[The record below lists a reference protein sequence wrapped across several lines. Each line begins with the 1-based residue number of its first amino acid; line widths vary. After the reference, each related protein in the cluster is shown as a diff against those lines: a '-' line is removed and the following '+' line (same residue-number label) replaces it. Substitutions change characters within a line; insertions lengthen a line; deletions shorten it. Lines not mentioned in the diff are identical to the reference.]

1 VNTFHQT
8 RSPVFQL
15 VRKAMLLSF
24 IALFGGYSQNA
35 SALTIVLNDTTV
47 GGMSANA
54 LSGFTQAAD
63 VWESVF
69 SDNITL
75 RLDISFAP
83 LGPGILGSTSTESFI
98 QSYSNI
104 RTAIVADSTS
114 ASDVIAVANLPA
126 APSLR
131 LWTTNFSTG
140 AAFLDNNASNNNNFL
155 DISRANA
162 KALGITTNLS
172 GPNIPNVND
181 TSVKDGTI
189 AFSSSFA
196 FDFDPSNG
204 VTGGTIDF
212 IGVAVHEIGHALG
225 FYSGVDSVD
234 AFSNPN
240 TCPSCGGAQDLDT
253 FAVMNTLDLYRYSAN
268 SVANT
273 ALSAHQGDPAY
284 FSLNAGATNLAL
296 FSTGPFDGDGRQASH
311 WKDSLS
317 LGIMDPTLGFG
328 ETGLERN
335 LDLQGLDVI
344 GWNLAPAGLNDS
356 QITVTS
362 GGTLAFGRVMAN
374 TSPTAGSVSL
384 GKIGTSATTFTSLAN
399 PNYTVSA
406 TGNFAGGNQSENIG
420 VDITNGIT
428 TTGVKSFNLAI
439 DNTAASATAIGRGRL
454 DSNDSVNVTATAVAN
469 RVIGTTNV
477 AFGSV
482 FAGTAVSGNSTL
494 STTGADN
501 DRTRVTVN
509 GTAIAAD
516 ANGIGVNAGSS
527 LLFDDAADN
536 TSRTLAGTINTAGNI
551 AGSRSLSTTGE
562 GLANEA
568 VQPVTVNYTATVFD
582 HGTGSFTN
590 TNDPDN
596 PQVSL
601 VIDFGSNLLNSVVNP
616 VSYDIFNLLDT
627 VGFTADIQYS
637 APGESG
643 DNTVLTTTLQGI
655 GATSLAANSSLPYTA
670 SFNTSNIGTYE
681 AIYTLA
687 LSDQGGIAGGGSLG
701 DLVLTLRGSV
711 FAAEVG
717 GGVPEPSTGLL
728 LVAGLVCMRRRRRS

>member
-1 VNTFHQT
+1 MNYTNPS
-8 RSPVFQL
+8 RLPVFQL
-15 VRKAMLLSF
+15 VRKVVLLSC
-24 IALFGGYSQNA
+24 IAVVGGYSQSA

-63 VWESVF
+63 VWESLF
-69 SDNITL
+69 SDNITV

-83 LGPGILGSTSTESFI
+83 LGPGILGSTSIEDFI
-98 QSYSNI
+98 QSYANTKLAIAADATSVSDA
-104 RTAIVADSTS
+104 TAFS
-114 ASDVIAVANLPA
+114 NLPA
-126 APSLR
+126 GSSLS

-140 AAFLDNNASNNNNFL
+140 APFLDNNNTNNNNFL

-162 KALGITTNLS
+162 KALGMLTNLG

-181 TSVKDGTI
+181 TTSKDATI
-189 AFSSSFA
+189 EFSSSFA
-196 FDFDPSNG
+196 FDFDPSDG
-204 VTGGTIDF
+204 VAGGTIDF

-225 FYSGVDSVD
+225 FFSGVDVVD
-234 AFSNPN
+234 AASNPN
-240 TCPSCGGAQDLDT
+240 TSGGATNLDT

-268 SVANT
+268 SVANA
-273 ALSAHQGDPAY
+273 ALSAHQGDAAY
-284 FSLNAGATNLAL
+284 FSLNAGATSIA
-296 FSTGPFDGDGRQASH
+296 PFAQGQLDGDGRQASH
-311 WKDSLS
+311 WKDNLS
-317 LGIMDPTLGFG
+317 LGVMDPTLGFG
-328 ETGLERN
+328 EVGLERN
-335 LDLQGLDVI
+335 LDLQALDVI

-374 TSPTAGSVSL
+374 TSPAAGTVSL
-384 GKIGTSATTFTSLAN
+384 GKTGTSATTFTALAN

-406 TGNFAGGNQSENIG
+406 TGNFAGGSQSENIG
-420 VDITNGIT
+420 VNIGPGIT

-454 DSNDSVNVTATAVAN
+454 DTNDSVNITATAVAN
-469 RVIGTTNV
+469 RVIGTTSV

-482 FAGTAVSGNSTL
+482 FAGTSVSGNSTL
-494 STTGADN
+494 STTGADV

-551 AGSRSLSTTGE
+551 TGSRSLSTTGE

-568 VQPVTVNYTATVFD
+568 VQPVTINYTATVYD
-582 HGTGSFTN
+582 HGTGSFLN

-596 PQVSL
+596 PQTSL

-627 VGFTADIQYS
+627 AGFTAGIQFS

-643 DNTVLTTTLQGI
+643 DNTILTTTLQGI
-655 GATSLAANSSLPYTA
+655 GATSLAANSSLPFTA
-670 SFNTSNIGTYE
+670 SFNTSNLGTYE

-711 FAAEVG
+711 FAAEVSG
-717 GGVPEPSTGLL
+717 GLPEPSSGLL
-728 LVAGLVCMRRRRRS
+728 LFAGLVCLRRRRRS